1 MSHVG
6 RLMERR
12 ENIHQ
17 LLEEE
22 QDKEKEKA
30 REDAKKRPD
39 EVKRMKGNERQI
51 CDWEREIEDDRGEHS
66 GEVFEYI
73 TRLGTVESHSIDSVY
88 LPQGL

>member
-6 RLMERR
+6 RLSERR

-22 QDKEKEKA
+22 QDKEKEKS
-30 REDAKKRPD
+30 EDAKKRPD
-39 EVKRMKGNERQI
+39 EVKRMKGDETQI
-51 CDWEREIEDDRGEHS
+51 CDWEKETEDDRGEHS

-73 TRLGTVESHSIDSVY
+73 TRLGTVESHSIDGVY